1 MLRSNVLVAGKFGLA
16 GTLSILAD
24 SEINP
29 LYKRQIHV
37 AGGEEPKCR
46 LWESSVK
53 RLISRTAFCCA
64 LLAVALPADAQ
75 NLGGSL
81 LSGETV
87 GGTFGLHVDQPSNQT
102 PSVLQGSRNLDVVGK
117 PCLNVTARSEQQL
130 INKAIYNHIL
140 MLDNHCSKQIKIKA
154 CYYKTD
160 SCHDIAAPP
169 YKRDRHIFGV
179 FTTKDFRFA
188 FREYSN

>member
-64 LLAVALPADAQ
+64 LLAVALPADATT
-75 NLGGSL
+75 L
-81 LSGETV
+81 LHLPTS
-87 GGTFGLHVDQPSNQT
+87 
-102 PSVLQGSRNLDVVGK
+102 
-117 PCLNVTARSEQQL
+117 VTATYLVSSRQKISALRFVNIRTRQRLESEEGQPRVVEL
-130 INKAIYNHIL
+130 CNAETSL
-140 MLDNHCSKQIKIKA
+140 FSA
-154 CYYKTD
+154 
-160 SCHDIAAPP
+160 S
-169 YKRDRHIFGV
+169 RR
-179 FTTKDFRFA
+179 R
-188 FREYSN
+188 